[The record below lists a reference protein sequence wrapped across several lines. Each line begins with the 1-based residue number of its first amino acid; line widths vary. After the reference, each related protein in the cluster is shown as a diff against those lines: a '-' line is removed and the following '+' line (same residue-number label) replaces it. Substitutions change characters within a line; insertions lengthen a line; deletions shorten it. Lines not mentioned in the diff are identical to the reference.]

1 MSKLLVTGGYGFIG
15 THLIIH
21 LLKNT
26 DHKIVCVDSETYAS
40 QKDNIQEF
48 IKNNPQYRRRA
59 SFIKKNISNLHIME
73 KIFEKYRFEGV
84 INVAAESHVDN
95 SISGPLPF
103 VTTNIVGT
111 FNLLECSRKFDV
123 SRYLQVSTDE
133 VYGQLHGHDEPAFT
147 ELNNLEPSSVYSS
160 SKASADLLVQSYHR
174 TFKLNTCITRCC
186 NNYGPYQH
194 KEKLLPKTILNALNN
209 HPIPIYGK
217 GENVRE
223 WIHAED
229 HSRAVLAVFN
239 RGRSGEVYNVGTG
252 ETYSNIALVKMVL
265 SLVDRKEDLIEF
277 VEDRKGH
284 DFKYAIDC
292 SKITEKLKWSPV
304 ITFDNGIEQTIVW
317 YKNYLES
324 RLIAK

>member
-1 MSKLLVTGGYGFIG
+1 MAEIIVTGGYGFIG
-15 THLIIH
+15 THLLKH
-21 LLKNT
+21 LLEQT
-26 DHKIVCVDSETYAS
+26 DYKITNIDSETYAA
-40 QKDNIQEF
+40 QKQHIQGY
-48 IKNNPQYRRRA
+48 IRDNPQYRRRIK
-59 SFIKKNISNLHIME
+59 FIKKDISNYKQLE
-73 KIFEKYRFEGV
+73 KIFESIKPKGV

-95 SISGPLPF
+95 SITGPLPF
-103 VTTNIVGT
+103 ITSNIVGT

-123 SRYLQVSTDE
+123 ERYLQVSTDE
-133 VYGQLHGHDEPAFT
+133 VYGQLLNHDDHPFT
-147 ELNNLEPSSVYSS
+147 EINNLEPSSVYSS
-160 SKASADLLVQSYHR
+160 SKASADLLVQSYYR

-209 HPIPIYGK
+209 HTIPVYGK

-239 RGRSGEVYNVGTG
+239 RGRPGEVYNIGTG
-252 ETYSNIALVKMVL
+252 ETYNNITLVKMIL

-292 SKITEKLKWSPV
+292 GKITNKLGWSPE
-304 ITFDNGIEQTIVW
+304 ITFENGIKQTIDW
-317 YKNYLES
+317 YRSYLDNI
-324 RLIAK
+324 LPC

>member
-1 MSKLLVTGGYGFIG
+1 MAEIIVTGGYGFIG
-15 THLIIH
+15 THLLKH
-21 LLKNT
+21 LLEQT
-26 DHKIVCVDSETYAS
+26 DYKITNIDSETYAA
-40 QKDNIQEF
+40 QKQHIQGY
-48 IKNNPQYRRRA
+48 IRDNPQYRRRIK
-59 SFIKKNISNLHIME
+59 FIKKDISNYKQLE
-73 KIFEKYRFEGV
+73 KIFESIKPKGV

-95 SISGPLPF
+95 SITGPLPF
-103 VTTNIVGT
+103 ITSNIVGT

-123 SRYLQVSTDE
+123 ERYLQVSTDE
-133 VYGQLHGHDEPAFT
+133 VYGQLLNHDDHSFT
-147 ELNNLEPSSVYSS
+147 EINNLEPSSVYSS
-160 SKASADLLVQSYHR
+160 SKASADLLVQSYYR

-209 HPIPIYGK
+209 HTIPVYGK

-239 RGRSGEVYNVGTG
+239 RGRPGEVYNIGTG
-252 ETYSNIALVKMVL
+252 EIYNNITLVKMIL
-265 SLVDRKEDLIEF
+265 SLVDRKEDLVEF

-292 SKITEKLKWSPV
+292 GKITNKLGWSPE
-304 ITFDNGIEQTIVW
+304 ITFENGIKQTIDW
-317 YKNYLES
+317 YRSYLDNI
-324 RLIAK
+324 LPC

>member
-1 MSKLLVTGGYGFIG
+1 MAEIIVTGGYGFIG
-15 THLIIH
+15 THLLKH
-21 LLKNT
+21 LLEQT
-26 DHKIVCVDSETYAS
+26 DYKITNIDSETYAA
-40 QKDNIQEF
+40 QKQHILGYVKD
-48 IKNNPQYRRRA
+48 NPQYRRRVK
-59 SFIKKNISNLHIME
+59 FIKKDISNYKQLE
-73 KIFEKYRFEGV
+73 KIFETIRPVGV

-95 SISGPLPF
+95 SITGPLPF
-103 VTTNIVGT
+103 ITSNIVGT

-123 SRYLQVSTDE
+123 ERYLQVSTDE
-133 VYGQLHGHDEPAFT
+133 VYGQLHNHDDHPFT
-147 ELNNLEPSSVYSS
+147 EMNNLEPSSVYSS
-160 SKASADLLVQSYHR
+160 SKASADLLVQSYYR

-209 HPIPIYGK
+209 HIIPVYGK

-239 RGRSGEVYNVGTG
+239 RGRSGEVYNIGTG
-252 ETYSNIALVKMVL
+252 ETYNNITLVKMIL
-265 SLVDRKEDLIEF
+265 SLVDRKENLIEF

-292 SKITEKLKWSPV
+292 GKITNELGWNPE
-304 ITFDNGIEQTIVW
+304 ITFENGIKQTIDW
-317 YKNYLES
+317 YRNYLDNI
-324 RLIAK
+324 LPC